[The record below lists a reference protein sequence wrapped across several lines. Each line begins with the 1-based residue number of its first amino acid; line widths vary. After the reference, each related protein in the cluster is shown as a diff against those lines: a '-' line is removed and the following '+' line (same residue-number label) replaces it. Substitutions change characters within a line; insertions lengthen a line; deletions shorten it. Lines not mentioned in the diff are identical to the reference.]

1 MTQLALLLALS
12 LIGSVL
18 SYAFGRLEVRRVG
31 ISATIQRAEGALERA
46 ALGLLRVGAL
56 RGLVLLTAP
65 AVGLV
70 GFGLLGGPRA
80 GVSGLGR
87 GAFLLL
93 ALVSGALSTLAQAR
107 VTLTLGARASAAGA
121 SASAR
126 GSTRALRPLIRA
138 AAAGAVF
145 GEALGL
151 LGVSCAFAG
160 LFAVRGGFA
169 GASDSAELAIEV
181 VRLLPAFALGAAV
194 MALSL
199 AHLGSVS
206 AAAAQAGSAVTGTK
220 EFGLSPG
227 DARDPALL
235 ASLVGQ
241 LAGELLP
248 RALTAYAA
256 SVGAT
261 ISLALLA
268 VSASAGA
275 AALTGLVLVLL
286 VRAFGAIASVCGV
299 FAARS
304 ADDESTLRALLRGQA
319 SALFVALFGLGAAL
333 FWLER
338 DKMPALFVSGA
349 LGLILTTLLGLLAW
363 LPLRR
368 QQGRVSREPAE
379 RHASSAAAV
388 IVRGAG
394 TGFGSLWSVLL
405 APALLLAVAERLSQ
419 LAPGALLLTTFAAG
433 ALALGPFSLALGG
446 FGALASPSRSVA
458 ALARLELE
466 PTRRHSGFD
475 EAVLLGDRAG
485 AAHGAV
491 SLGLGLWLGLLAFP
505 SASVAAASGNVGLA
519 ALATGLGVAIV
530 VSFGARA
537 TRGAITTARLVGA
550 EVERQMPDA
559 TRSGAPTLPADFT
572 PSYKGCLEALTEGAR
587 KLPIVEVAAL
597 LLSPFVLAAVLRE
610 GGLALTPTLLSFGL
624 ASLLTG
630 VVVSLGGRATRAVLA
645 EQRRRARAD
654 ASTGAL
660 ADADTFGAFLGVTA
674 TANIEGLAL
683 ALALTVICLA
693 PLLR

>member
-56 RGLVLLTAP
+56 RGLLLLAAP
-65 AVGLV
+65 AVGLI
-70 GFGLLGGPRA
+70 GFGLMGGPRA

-93 ALVSGALSTLAQAR
+93 ALVSGAFSTLVQAR
-107 VTLTLGARASAAGA
+107 VTLTFGARASAAGA

-151 LGVSCAFAG
+151 LGVSGAFAG

-169 GASDSAELAIEV
+169 GAADSAELAIEV

-199 AHLGSVS
+199 ARLGSVS

-248 RALTAYAA
+248 RALTTYAA

-261 ISLALLA
+261 VSLALLA
-268 VSASAGA
+268 VSASTGS
-275 AALTGLVLVLL
+275 AALTGLVLALL
-286 VRAFGAIASVCGV
+286 IRAFGAIASVCGV
-299 FAARS
+299 FGARS
-304 ADDESTLRALLRGQA
+304 ADDESTLRALWRGQA

-349 LGLILTTLLGLLAW
+349 LGLILTTVLGLLAW

-368 QQGRVSREPAE
+368 QGSASREPAE

-388 IVRGAG
+388 IVRGAAA
-394 TGFGSLWSVLL
+394 GFGSSWPVLL
-405 APALLLAVAERLSQ
+405 TPALLLAVAERFSSLT
-419 LAPGALLLTTFAAG
+419 PGALLLTTFAAG
-433 ALALGPFSLALGG
+433 ALALGPLSLALGG
-446 FGALASPSRSVA
+446 FGALAIPSRSIA

-466 PTRRHSGFD
+466 PTRRQGGFD

-505 SASVAAASGNVGLA
+505 GTGVTAASGNVGLA
-519 ALATGLGVAIV
+519 ALATALGVAIV
-530 VSFGARA
+530 VWFGARA
-537 TRGAITTARLVGA
+537 TRGAIAAARLVGV
-550 EVERQMPDA
+550 EVERQLPDA
-559 TRSGAPTLPADFT
+559 TRSGAGTLPADFA

-587 KLPIVEVAAL
+587 ALPVVEVAAL

-610 GGLALTPTLLSFGL
+610 SGLALTPTLLSFGL

-630 VVVSLGGRATRAVLA
+630 VVISLGGRATRAVLA
-645 EQRRRARAD
+645 EQRKRARAD
-654 ASTGAL
+654 AGASAL
-660 ADADTFGAFLGVTA
+660 ADADTFGALVGVTA
-674 TANIEGLAL
+674 TANIEALAL